1 MFDHQL
7 VSSMNHAVAVP
18 PAFDLTKRLIVGLL
32 GRMQGGSNPMRGR
45 IALLVVWLF
54 ALAVPQNLMTLAQE
68 KKEAPPPPP
77 PLALKVGDTAPDFTL
92 PDDNGNQVTLSSFKG
107 KKNVALAFY
116 IFAFT
121 GG

>member
-1 MFDHQL
+1 ML
-7 VSSMNHAVAVP
+7 W
-18 PAFDLTKRLIVGLL
+18 LL
-32 GRMQGGSNPMRGR
+32 
-45 IALLVVWLF
+45 
-54 ALAVPQNLMTLAQE
+54 ALAVPQTGRVLAQE

-77 PLALKVGDTAPDFTL
+77 PLALKVGDEAPDFTL
-92 PDDNGNQVTLSSFKG
+92 PDDNNGKVTLSSFKG

>member
-1 MFDHQL
+1 
-7 VSSMNHAVAVP
+7 
-18 PAFDLTKRLIVGLL
+18 
-32 GRMQGGSNPMRGR
+32 MRGR
-45 IALLVVWLF
+45 IALVILWLF
-54 ALAVPQNLMTLAQE
+54 ALAVPQNFMTLAQE

-77 PLALKVGDTAPDFTL
+77 PLSLKVGDTAPDFTL

>member
-1 MFDHQL
+1 MRRRTAL
-7 VSSMNHAVAVP
+7 VTLWLL
-18 PAFDLTKRLIVGLL
+18 AFT
-32 GRMQGGSNPMRGR
+32 
-45 IALLVVWLF
+45 
-54 ALAVPQNLMTLAQE
+54 VPQTGSMLAQE

-77 PLALKVGDTAPDFTL
+77 PLALKVGDEAPDFTL
-92 PDDNGNQVTLSSFKG
+92 PDDSGAKVTLSSFKG